1 MTRYRRA
8 CCARSIVFGGS
19 EYAVEM
25 HATMVEFARMQKG
38 RHVGMQGLWSTLL
51 PRVEGMNASATNGC
65 SFAQETAALR
75 EGGSTTMPT
84 YPPPPEPVW
93 NGARIGNATESSMLN
108 GAIRYRDALPEE

>member
-38 RHVGMQGLWSTLL
+38 RHVGMQRHDG
-51 PRVEGMNASATNGC
+51 V
-65 SFAQETAALR
+65 
-75 EGGSTTMPT
+75 
-84 YPPPPEPVW
+84 
-93 NGARIGNATESSMLN
+93 
-108 GAIRYRDALPEE
+108 